1 MKLDRQTGEPAAEF
15 VSIESLKP
23 WAQNPRTNEHAVE
36 SIADSIARFGF
47 GAPIVARRQDS
58 RVIAGHTRLKAAQR
72 LGLEQVPVRFLD
84 LSESE
89 ASALA
94 LADNKLAELAE
105 WDEEVLHNIINE
117 LQDGGVDLTD
127 LGWTGLEL
135 EDMLAPEEP
144 ELEMGEEDTR
154 DRMPE
159 MPPPVCELG
168 GVYEAGRHVIHCG
181 DCLEVLREIPD
192 NSVDAVVTDPPYGL
206 SAPPLMSEV
215 LQAWLHGEQYEH
227 TSSGFMGAD
236 WDSFVPGP
244 RVWREVFR
252 VLKPGGHAVV
262 FAGTRTVDLMGIAV
276 RLAGFELRDCIHW
289 TYWSGFPKSL
299 DVSKAIDKMHG
310 AEREVVGV
318 ATGGGF
324 CAGTIANR
332 NSQEGPPKITAPATQ
347 DAQRWAGYGT
357 GIKPA
362 VEPALLV
369 RKPIA
374 ASSIAAN
381 VLEWGTGALNIDGCR
396 FRPGDPM
403 WPGPQDGETSNH
415 SRSPVSALSKGKYG
429 DSKAQGTHQTPGQQ
443 LGRFPANLIHVPKA
457 SRSEREEGLEEQGLP
472 TMRGH
477 EAVKRKEGSAGL
489 NSPRASAG
497 RTAGEIRN
505 IHPTVKPARL
515 MSWLVRLVSPTANG
529 APVVL
534 DPFVGSG
541 TTLLGVEELGGR
553 GIGIELEPRHADIA
567 LARVKAAL
575 EGEP

>member
-1 MKLDRQTGEPAAEF
+1 MNEPAAEF
-15 VSIESLKP
+15 VPIETLTP
-23 WAQNPRTNEHAVE
+23 WAQNPRTNDHAVE

-94 LADNKLAELAE
+94 LADNKLGELAE
-105 WDEEVLHNIINE
+105 WDEDVLHNIINE
-117 LQDGGVDLTD
+117 LQDGGADLTD

-135 EDMLAPEEP
+135 EDMLASEVP

-154 DRMPE
+154 DQMPE

-181 DCLEVLREIPD
+181 DCLEVLRGLPD

-227 TSSGFMGAD
+227 ASSGFMGAD

-276 RLAGFELRDCIHW
+276 RLAGFEVRDCIHW

-310 AEREVVGV
+310 AERKVVGV
-318 ATGGGF
+318 K
-324 CAGTIANR
+324 AGDPMRFKAFKEQDGSPRRTFGA
-332 NSQEGPPKITAPATQ
+332 SITAPATK
-347 DAQRWAGYGT
+347 DAQRCAGYGT

-362 VEPALLV
+362 VEPALLL

-403 WPGPQDGETSNH
+403 WPGPNAPETTSATGADG
-415 SRSPVSALSKGKYG
+415 VGMFG
-429 DSKAQGTHQTPGQQ
+429 PGGQVMSTGGHT

-505 IHPTVKPARL
+505 IHPTVKPVRL
-515 MSWLVRLVSPTANG
+515 MSWLVRLVSPTVNG

-541 TTLLGVEELGGR
+541 TTLLGVEELGGH

-575 EGEP
+575 ESKR